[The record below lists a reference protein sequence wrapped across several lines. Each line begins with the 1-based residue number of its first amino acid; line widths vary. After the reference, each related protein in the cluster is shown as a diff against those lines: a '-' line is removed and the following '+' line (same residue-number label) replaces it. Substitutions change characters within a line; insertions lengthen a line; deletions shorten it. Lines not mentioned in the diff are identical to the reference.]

1 MAMKVLK
8 VGNNLRTINLKGKK
22 ICMGGKKKAEH
33 AMTIN
38 FHTSW
43 VKYNELC
50 MLNIIQLI

>member
-22 ICMGGKKKAEH
+22 ICMGGKKKAKH